1 MSMVKLCFAMLPS
14 KQGFS
19 SLNESIIKNYF
30 PQCIKCIKYCNLCT
44 CRYTHLRWCRSA
56 NRVPTPMP
64 SMGRGVCSSC
74 EHWDPLVC
82 VCVEMMTMFYHMICL
97 SVLWRQLDRKKT
109 NNAIGQA
116 GQNSELNAGRFFLFS
131 FFALILVYFVS
142 LHLLACI
149 LMLVRFVM
157 EMRGSACLLWGCQ
170 RSKLT
175 RETHKREKAFLQH
188 LCEEWASLGVS
199 ENGPHS
205 RSLLK

>member
-1 MSMVKLCFAMLPS
+1 
-14 KQGFS
+14 
-19 SLNESIIKNYF
+19 
-30 PQCIKCIKYCNLCT
+30 
-44 CRYTHLRWCRSA
+44 
-56 NRVPTPMP
+56 MP
-64 SMGRGVCSSC
+64 SMGGGVCSPC

-82 VCVEMMTMFYHMICL
+82 LCVDMMTMFYHMVCL
-97 SVLWRQLDRKKT
+97 SVLGRQLERKKT

-116 GQNSELNAGRFFLFS
+116 GQNSELTAGQFSLFS

-157 EMRGSACLLWGCQ
+157 EMRGSACLVWGCQ

-175 RETHKREKAFLQH
+175 LETHKREEAFLQH

-199 ENGPHS
+199 ENEPHS
-205 RSLLK
+205 HSLLK